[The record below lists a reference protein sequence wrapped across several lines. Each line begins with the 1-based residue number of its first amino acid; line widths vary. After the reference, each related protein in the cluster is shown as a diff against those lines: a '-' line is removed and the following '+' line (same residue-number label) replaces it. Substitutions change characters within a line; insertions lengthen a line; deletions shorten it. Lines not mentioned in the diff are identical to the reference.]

1 MPEYDNLILS
11 HADRTRGISDEYRK
25 RVLLSAGRVRATI
38 LVDGIVR
45 GAWKIENARRR
56 TTLVIEPFEHLSPE
70 DSAALREE
78 GERLVRF
85 VAEDEEES
93 EVRFA

>member
-1 MPEYDNLILS
+1 M
-11 HADRTRGISDEYRK
+11 
-25 RVLLSAGRVRATI
+25 
-38 LVDGIVR
+38 
-45 GAWKIENARRR
+45 
-56 TTLVIEPFEHLSPE
+56 IEPFEHLSPE